1 MTDHTHHE
9 ELLLELSEQLRPVLD
24 GSNQAIYAYL
34 DDTHKVCNQNFAD
47 LLGYASPAEWAA
59 VTTSFP
65 EVFVAQ
71 ESRMTLIEAF
81 QKAMQHKA
89 ASTTP
94 ITWLKK
100 DGSTTNTEVILV
112 PISFQGHLVALHF
125 VTGK

>member
-34 DDTHKVCNQNFAD
+34 DDTHKVCNQHFAD

-100 DGSTTNTEVILV
+100 DGSTANTEVILV